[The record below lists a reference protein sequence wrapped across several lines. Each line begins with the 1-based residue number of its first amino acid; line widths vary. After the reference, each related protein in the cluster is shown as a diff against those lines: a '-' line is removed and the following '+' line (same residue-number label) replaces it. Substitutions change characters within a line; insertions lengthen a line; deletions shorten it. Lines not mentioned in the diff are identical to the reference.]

1 MIFFSKSKVVFFKY
15 VIYVICGV
23 KKGEF
28 LMINVTENIYN
39 ASFITTF
46 WNNKVMD
53 VVIPLN
59 ASNSFMTSCT
69 GLVRNFVKILKI
81 NKFQFNLH
89 PHDGLCLVHIFHC
102 FRDEWCLEKHIHY
115 QTIYKIAGCRW
126 FITF

>member
-1 MIFFSKSKVVFFKY
+1 
-15 VIYVICGV
+15 
-23 KKGEF
+23 
-28 LMINVTENIYN
+28 MINVTENIYN

-59 ASNSFMTSCT
+59 ASNSFMMSCT

-102 FRDEWCLEKHIHY
+102 FRDEWCLEDTY
-115 QTIYKIAGCRW
+115 ALLNEVQNYRSAVDLLRYKKIRKQ
-126 FITF
+126 